1 MSLASSFL
9 PSEGARP
16 PRPPSVG
23 PQPGLWHEDS
33 LQSRETGA
41 LASSWHFDQH
51 VLGSGGSHWK
61 ASSRSAH
68 CPPVSSGAVPRAEES
83 GA

>member
-1 MSLASSFL
+1 MSLTSSFL
-9 PSEGARP
+9 PSEGAHP

-23 PQPGLWHEDS
+23 PQPGLWHEGS
-33 LQSRETGA
+33 LQSPETGA
-41 LASSWHFDQH
+41 LDSSWRFDQH

-68 CPPVSSGAVPRAEES
+68 CRPVSSRAGPRAEES